1 MSLLI
6 WQYIYFLLPAG
17 FANMAPV
24 LTKKIFKSL
33 AIPIDYYKKF
43 RGRYIFGPHK
53 TIRGLL
59 FGIVFSIIIIS
70 MQRFLYNYDFFRSIS
85 LINYSENFL
94 LLGFLM
100 GFGAI
105 SGDLIES
112 FFKRRLNIK
121 SGAKFIPFD
130 QIDWILGMILF
141 TFFLYTYTLQMI
153 ISLVI
158 IAFVLHIIVRYIGY
172 VMKMNKGKW

>member
-6 WQYIYFLLPAG
+6 LQYIYFLLPAG

-43 RGRYIFGPHK
+43 QGRYIFGPHK

-70 MQRFLYNYDFFRSIS
+70 IIISMQRFLYNYDFFRSIS
-85 LINYSENFL
+85 LINYSENVL

-112 FFKRRLNIK
+112 FLYKRGIK
-121 SGAKFIPFD
+121 ARKKIFC
-130 QIDWILGMILF
+130 
-141 TFFLYTYTLQMI
+141 YY
-153 ISLVI
+153 
-158 IAFVLHIIVRYIGY
+158 
-172 VMKMNKGKW
+172 